1 VLPPATYAALPAVAT
16 GFVDGIAVTEQL
28 NTVWRQSSFIAAA
41 VAQIVANGGL
51 DALDNGDV
59 AGFTA
64 NFLTALASQLPITTG
79 VASFNTRT
87 GAVVL
92 TSADIAA
99 ALGYA
104 PVAPTAVVS
113 SFNNRIGSV
122 VLTSADITAAL
133 AYIPVAPG
141 AYTSSGLTMSTGKL
155 LGRSTAATGAAEEIT
170 VGSGLSLS
178 AGVLTAITGGGG
190 TVTSASVVTANGLA
204 GTVATPTTTPAIT
217 LSTTVTGVAKGD
229 GTALSAAVAG
239 IDYVAPGAYAS
250 ANGLTIATGKLLGRS
265 TAATGAAEEIAIGTG
280 LSLSA
285 GTLTATGGGGGTT
298 AWAIKTANYTAVSG
312 DRIAADTSGGA
323 FTVTLPASP
332 AAGNYVEFA
341 DGGSTF
347 GTNNLTISRNSNTIM
362 GLSEDMTLST
372 NNISVGLVYNGTT
385 WRIY

>member
-1 VLPPATYAALPAVAT
+1 MPATGTNQFLPFATGAGANVLPAATYAALPIVAT

-59 AGFTA
+59 AGFTS
-64 NFLTALASQLPITTG
+64 NFLAALASQLSIAAG
-79 VASFNTRT
+79 VTSFNTRT
-87 GAVVL
+87 GAVTL
-92 TSADIAA
+92 TSADVSA

-104 PVAPTAVVS
+104 PAATGAVVS
-113 SFNNRIGSV
+113 SFNTRTGAV
-122 VLTSADITAAL
+122 TLTSSDITAAL
-133 AYIPVAPG
+133 TYVPVAPG
-141 AYTSSGLTMSTGKL
+141 AYTSSGLTMSTGRL

-178 AGVLTAITGGGG
+178 AGVLTATTGGGG

-217 LSTTVTGVAKGD
+217 LTTTVTGVVKGN

-239 IDYVAPGAYAS
+239 TDYVAPGAYTS
-250 ANGLTIATGKLLGRS
+250 ANGLTMATGKLLGRS

-285 GTLTATGGGGGTT
+285 GTLTATGGGGGGAT
-298 AWAIKTANYTAVSG
+298 ATGSTLYLNSLY
-312 DRIAADTSGGA
+312 GA
-323 FTVTLPASP
+323 F
-332 AAGNYVEFA
+332 
-341 DGGSTF
+341 
-347 GTNNLTISRNSNTIM
+347 
-362 GLSEDMTLST
+362 
-372 NNISVGLVYNGTT
+372 
-385 WRIY
+385 